1 MGQLLENNYT
11 KETSTPCN
19 LTATSQRFFEIN
31 GHLTSIRSKGQAEE
45 IEIVDLVDLPVISA
59 EVCVNLS
66 ECKIK

>member
-1 MGQLLENNYT
+1 MNEHLAAFRLRGQT
-11 KETSTPCN
+11 
-19 LTATSQRFFEIN
+19 
-31 GHLTSIRSKGQAEE
+31 EE